1 MDIDLTLEGALATL
15 EAWKSE
21 GVIDANGID
30 DSEFMKAWN
39 AMTDRQN
46 KRPVTYKWFNVSYNG
61 GSEAVKARTAEEALQ
76 RYAAYNQQLSIYP
89 GTTVTEITA
98 EEAKGYYYKID

>member
-21 GVIDANGID
+21 GVIDTNGID

-46 KRPVTYKWFNVSYNG
+46 KRPVVYKWFNVSYNG
-61 GSEAVKARTAEEALQ
+61 GRKAVKARTAEEALQ

-89 GTTVTEITA
+89 GTTVNEITA
-98 EEAKGYYYKID
+98 EEAEGYYYKID